1 MVRIYHIWRT
11 IVREINYKKIIE
23 NIDEMTNTI
32 EFDAMRSAGKM
43 KINAD
48 TLIHLHSLKEIYSKK
63 LPTKAPKKKE
73 VKNG

>member
-1 MVRIYHIWRT
+1 MVRMYHIWRT
-11 IVREINYKKIIE
+11 IVREIDYKKIII
-23 NIDEMTNTI
+23 NIDEMTNVL
-32 EFDAMRSAGKM
+32 EYDAMRSAGKM

-48 TLIHLHSLKEIYSKK
+48 TLLHLHSLKDIYLKK